1 MTRKFDLFVI
11 GAGSGG
17 VRASRYASSLGLKT
31 GLAEG
36 WSLGGTCVNR
46 GCVPKKLYS
55 YAAHFSEESE
65 LMKSYGWKTKKKF
78 NWNKLVRKKKE
89 EIKRLNNIYSNL
101 LEKSKVEIFKGF
113 AEFIDEKTI
122 RVKNELITAKKILI
136 SVGSKPRD
144 LKLCAGKRLISSDQ
158 AFDLKKLPKD
168 ILILGGGYIAVEFA
182 SIFNGLGVKTTICIR
197 GERILKDFDIEV
209 SDILME
215 QINKK
220 GINIIKEDF
229 PKKIE
234 YKNKKFH
241 VFFNNQ
247 ERNYEEVMEATGRIP
262 NLEKLNI
269 HNTKIKLDKENS
281 IIVDNYF
288 RTSCKNI
295 YAIGDIINKIQL
307 TPVAI
312 AEAMTFV
319 KNLKFNKKEK
329 FNYLNI
335 PSAVFCNPNY
345 AFIGYTEEE
354 AKRKFK
360 KIEIFRSNF
369 RSLKVS
375 LTNSSEKVFVK
386 LITNKSNDRIIG
398 LHYVG
403 ENAAEIIQGF
413 SVAVVNGLT
422 KKQFD
427 KTIGIHPTSAEE
439 IVTLKNKEY

>member
-1 MTRKFDLFVI
+1 MTKIFDLFVI

-55 YAAHFSEESE
+55 YASHFSGESE
-65 LMKSYGWKTKKKF
+65 LMKSYGWNVKKKF
-78 NWNKLVRKKKE
+78 SWKKLVSNKKKE
-89 EIKRLNNIYSNL
+89 IRRLNDIYLNL
-101 LEKSKVEIFKGF
+101 LKSSKVQIFDGY
-113 AEFIDEKTI
+113 AEFINEKTI
-122 RVKNELITAKKILI
+122 KVKDEYITAKKILI
-136 SVGSKPRD
+136 CVGSKPRN
-144 LKLCAGKRLISSDQ
+144 LKLCDEKSLTTSDE
-158 AFDLKKLPKD
+158 AFDLKKLPKN

-182 SIFNGLGVKTTICIR
+182 SIFNDLGINTTICIR
-197 GERILKDFDIEV
+197 GKRILKDFDIEI
-209 SDILME
+209 SDFLME
-215 QINKK
+215 QMNDK
-220 GINIIKEDF
+220 GVNIIKEDF
-229 PKKIE
+229 PNKIKFKS
-234 YKNKKFH
+234 KNFH
-241 VFFNNQ
+241 VFFKN
-247 ERNYEEVMEATGRIP
+247 EVVKYEKVMEATGRVP
-262 NLEKLNI
+262 NLEKLKI
-269 HNTKIKLDKENS
+269 EKIGIKLDRNKA
-281 IIVDNYF
+281 IIVDEYF

-295 YAIGDIINKIQL
+295 YAIGDIINKVQL

-319 KNLKFNKKEK
+319 KNLTSNKKEK
-329 FNYLNI
+329 FNYSNI
-335 PSAVFCNPNY
+335 PSAVFSNPNY
-345 AFIGYTEEE
+345 AFVGYTELQ
-354 AKRKFK
+354 ARKKYK
-360 KIEIFRSNF
+360 KIQIYREKF

-375 LTNSSEKVFVK
+375 LSSSNEKVFIK
-386 LITNKSNDRIIG
+386 LITNKLNDKILG

-413 SVAVVNGLT
+413 SVAIVNGLT

>member
-65 LMKSYGWKTKKKF
+65 LMKSYGWKTKKQF
-78 NWNKLVRKKKE
+78 NWNKLVRKKRE
-89 EIKRLNNIYSNL
+89 EIKRLNNIYANL
-101 LEKSKVEIFKGF
+101 LEKSKVEIFNGF

-122 RVKNELITAKKILI
+122 RVKDELITARKILI

-144 LKLCAGKRLISSDQ
+144 LELCAGKRLISSDQ

-197 GERILKDFDIEV
+197 GERILKDFDSEV

-215 QINKK
+215 QISKK

-234 YKNKKFH
+234 YKNNKFH
-241 VFFNNQ
+241 VFFSNQ
-247 ERNYEEVMEATGRIP
+247 KRNYEEVMEATGRIP

-281 IIVDNYF
+281 IIVDSYF

-319 KNLKFNKKEK
+319 KNLKYNKKEK
-329 FNYLNI
+329 FNYFNI

-345 AFIGYTEEE
+345 AFIGYTEKE
-354 AKRKFK
+354 AKKKFK
-360 KIEIFRSNF
+360 EIEIFRSYF
-369 RSLKVS
+369 RSLKIS

-386 LITNKSNDRIIG
+386 LITNKSDDRIIG